1 MTEFDYK
8 FGTKNNWR
16 RTVWKE
22 LSQRTESR
30 SAIILYLAGQQD
42 LDRSVAINN
51 GFKPDNMIIIERNKQ
66 TAEALRDQGKVV
78 IEADIIDVINSW
90 GKQKIDIVFGDFCVG
105 FEPDVLALL
114 DALDWPEFID
124 CAMLINLQR
133 GRDPRSNEF
142 RKMIGD
148 RKFFRYNNTGQ
159 LLEILS
165 GKHRGLQVVLSD
177 SIEALSVVAIG
188 ESIYNADG
196 TVSLMD
202 YNSLTPS
209 GKKLVGT
216 LMEGLKP
223 KYFSYRSSSG
233 LTFDSVIVTS
243 RLKESPLREITKWCN
258 PPLRKK
264 WFSENIAAKIRA
276 ALAVRSMRANGK
288 LSHQPWR

>member
-1 MTEFDYK
+1 
-8 FGTKNNWR
+8 
-16 RTVWKE
+16 
-22 LSQRTESR
+22 
-30 SAIILYLAGQQD
+30 
-42 LDRSVAINN
+42 
-51 GFKPDNMIIIERNKQ
+51 MIIIERNKQ